1 MRCRLRAPGACVCAG
16 QGTVPGWMPQH
27 NVQRDLALR
36 ASVAQRFR
44 RWECTACRRGP
55 ALTGRS
61 VALYHKMHTG
71 AATTFRRVDEASAP
85 APCCRDRHAVWHPG
99 GSSECR
105 AEDKARRLPHKQ
117 QRLGDRD
124 PRARP
129 LRCKTQARSHLAAI
143 VGVAAMDPV
152 LVQGLRDMKSLLDDG
167 ILTQVA
173 AREDCEDLRVRGVF
187 SCSGGGPPHRTSSMQ
202 KRLGSSSR
210 SSSASTAPL
219 LRRRSLASVFRARSW
234 HPWSVLPR
242 CRAAWTRMPSQWQM

>member
-117 QRLGDRD
+117 QRRRQRSDDDRKATALQDPGPLTPCRHRGGGGDGPGVGAGPARHEVAAGRRHSD
-124 PRARP
+124 AGCRAR
-129 LRCKTQARSHLAAI
+129 
-143 VGVAAMDPV
+143 
-152 LVQGLRDMKSLLDDG
+152 GL
-167 ILTQVA
+167 
-173 AREDCEDLRVRGVF
+173 
-187 SCSGGGPPHRTSSMQ
+187 
-202 KRLGSSSR
+202 
-210 SSSASTAPL
+210 
-219 LRRRSLASVFRARSW
+219 
-234 HPWSVLPR
+234 
-242 CRAAWTRMPSQWQM
+242 